1 MPTSFPPILKTDRL
15 LRPEIGRQQEPQAEL
30 KHVPV
35 LLRHRKR
42 PQWGLAIRT
51 WSRDGRQ
58 ALQFQDGKLRVFPID
73 SDSLIERVVRPV
85 GETISLSRRLRA
97 MSGVAQVTRRSA
109 GDATPE
115 MSFNDQLR
123 LFRSEYP
130 EGFVGDAW
138 KHDRHGTGERNRL
151 KRHRDPAIAE
161 AGKLLTCEQLDKVL
175 KSGDPHAYLQQL
187 IALIGE
193 TNLVPQGQLA
203 RLEAIDEEG
212 AEELADA
219 LRAMLYG
226 HLGVADRTEQLVDVL
241 TRATGK
247 TPSWCL
253 TTTLPAL
260 TDPQRFAYIRRT
272 TIVEQAK
279 ALAPGLRVATSAD
292 GQQYEVM
299 LSMMA
304 SARDRL
310 TAAELNPRD
319 MLDVYDFMY
328 ITLAPSAKQRLAAL
342 KD

>member
-1 MPTSFPPILKTDRL
+1 MI
-15 LRPEIGRQQEPQAEL
+15 QE
-30 KHVPV
+30 
-35 LLRHRKR
+35 RH
-42 PQWGLAIRT
+42 
-51 WSRDGRQ
+51 
-58 ALQFQDGKLRVFPID
+58 
-73 SDSLIERVVRPV
+73 
-85 GETISLSRRLRA
+85 
-97 MSGVAQVTRRSA
+97 
-109 GDATPE
+109 
-115 MSFNDQLR
+115 
-123 LFRSEYP
+123 
-130 EGFVGDAW
+130 
-138 KHDRHGTGERNRL
+138 
-151 KRHRDPAIAE
+151 
-161 AGKLLTCEQLDKVL
+161 
-175 KSGDPHAYLQQL
+175 
-187 IALIGE
+187 
-193 TNLVPQGQLA
+193 
-203 RLEAIDEEG
+203 LEAIDEEG
-212 AEELADA
+212 AEELVDA

-241 TRATGK
+241 TRTTGK
-247 TPSWCL
+247 PPSWCL

-310 TAAELNPRD
+310 TAAELSPRD